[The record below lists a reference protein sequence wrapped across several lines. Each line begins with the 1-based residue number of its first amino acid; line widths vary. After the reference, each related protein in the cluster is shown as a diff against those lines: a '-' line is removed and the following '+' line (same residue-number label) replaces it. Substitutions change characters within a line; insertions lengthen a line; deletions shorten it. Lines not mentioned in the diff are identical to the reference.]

1 MLVSVATANFY
12 FLPFE
17 ETLDIIAEAG
27 FHNIELDLY
36 WEWNQW
42 AMAQHLKDVSVSQVI
57 HSIDQSGL
65 QVSSIHD
72 GGGVLLHPESVKG
85 YINPRLDEYL
95 DRLGYVPT
103 NLVFHTPHIEGKMN
117 TTWWGQLS
125 GKIVNALDPYRVF
138 CHHITLENMPAFEGF
153 TVPLNTPQE
162 LHAFVID
169 NGFGVTFDTTH
180 YAYINLDLL
189 WAARILQGRIRSVHL
204 SDFQS
209 GKAHVFV
216 GEGSLPLADFLS
228 LVNLPC
234 LDAVT
239 LECSVSSIAK
249 TDREMNHT
257 EIVNRLKLAKE
268 KVENLLA

>member
-36 WEWNQW
+36 WEWNHW
-42 AMAQHLKDVSVSQVI
+42 AMAQHLKDVSV
-57 HSIDQSGL
+57 
-65 QVSSIHD
+65 
-72 GGGVLLHPESVKG
+72 LH
-85 YINPRLDEYL
+85 
-95 DRLGYVPT
+95 T
-103 NLVFHTPHIEGKMN
+103 
-117 TTWWGQLS
+117 
-125 GKIVNALDPYRVF
+125 
-138 CHHITLENMPAFEGF
+138 
-153 TVPLNTPQE
+153 
-162 LHAFVID
+162 FVID

-189 WAARILQGRIRSVHL
+189 WAVRILQGSIRSVHL

-228 LVNLPC
+228 LVNLHC

-239 LECSVSSIAK
+239 LECSVSSVAK

-257 EIVNRLKLAKE
+257 EIVNRLNLAKE
-268 KVENLLA
+268 KVENLLAW